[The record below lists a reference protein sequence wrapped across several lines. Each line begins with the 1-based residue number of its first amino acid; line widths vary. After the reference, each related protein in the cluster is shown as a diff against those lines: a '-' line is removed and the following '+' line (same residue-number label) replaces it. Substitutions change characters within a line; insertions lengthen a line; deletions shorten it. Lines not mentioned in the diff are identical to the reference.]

1 MLKEAVRHSTFT
13 TLGSLSNAVI
23 GLLFAGLTI
32 RFLGDQR
39 AGFLLLIQSIVSI
52 SATTGGFGLGT
63 AAIRRVAML
72 EAQGKLPEV
81 RSCLGVVLSV
91 NLFVGIV
98 VAISLPLVFPWI
110 FQWSRTDVGFR
121 ADAFY
126 AYVLLALTFLVQQ
139 ISSAYAIV
147 FPGMRRY
154 DLVTVLGTVS
164 GLLSGGGGLL
174 VLSINPTM
182 TALAAWSLTSSVLIL
197 AISILLASRLV
208 QMIIIPTWNL
218 SELCSMLRFGGWVY
232 LGQVFSLLGGSL
244 DKVLLTT
251 FLGSGVLPY
260 YAIGQR
266 AVLQVHA
273 LLTSQSQYLFPM
285 LAAKGDQMSSAVER
299 VEDRLRW
306 FVGFISATIYGGL
319 AIMAYPLLAKLV
331 GDGFA
336 RQALVLFVL
345 ACVQGFFVA
354 QAIVPYF
361 VSLGEGRA
369 APNTVL
375 TVVNSALVF
384 AMMLLLVP
392 RLGVLGASLAQLW
405 YVFFSFAFVYWV
417 DRAGGRFTWS
427 RMFRPWISPLI
438 VAVICL
444 VTTLGGWQ
452 VQHLNWL
459 YFVLGMAG
467 FCFALTAGI
476 LVEQLLYAEY
486 RCLETLRDAVQ
497 IVTRRFVPGW
507 LTAPKHGAE

>member
-13 TLGSLSNAVI
+13 TLGSLANAVI

-63 AAIRRVAML
+63 AAIRRVAMF
-72 EAQGKLPEV
+72 EGQGKLSEV
-81 RSCLGVVLSV
+81 RACLGVVLCV
-91 NLFVGIV
+91 NLFVGLIV
-98 VAISLPLVFPWI
+98 AALLPFVFPWI
-110 FQWSRTDVGFR
+110 FQWSRTDVVFR

-126 AYVLLALTFLVQQ
+126 ACVLLALTFLVQQ

-208 QMIIIPTWNL
+208 QMIIIPKWNL
-218 SELCSMLRFGGWVY
+218 SELRSMLRFGGWVY

-285 LAAKGDQMSSAVER
+285 LAAKGDQMSSTVER

-306 FVGFISATIYGGL
+306 FVGFMSATIYGGL
-319 AIMAYPLLAKLV
+319 VIMAYPLLAKLV

-336 RQALVLFVL
+336 RQAFILFVL
-345 ACVQGFFVA
+345 ACVQGFLVA
-354 QAIVPYF
+354 HTVVPYF
-361 VSLGEGRA
+361 ITYAEGRA
-369 APNTVL
+369 APNAMMVP
-375 TVVNSALVF
+375 VNSVLVF
-384 AMMLLLVP
+384 VTMLLLIP
-392 RLGVLGASLAQLW
+392 NLGVLGASLAQLW
-405 YVFFSFAFVYWV
+405 IGPIGLLLIGWILQAGRRFSWK
-417 DRAGGRFTWS
+417 
-427 RMFRPWISPLI
+427 RMFRPLVSPAATWLVLLS
-438 VAVICL
+438 VAWAAWSL
-444 VTTLGGWQ
+444 QLGGRP
-452 VQHLNWL
+452 LFWL
-459 YFVLGMAG
+459 LAAG
-467 FCFALTAGI
+467 GGI
-476 LVEQLLYAEY
+476 LSLLVGLFIE
-486 RCLETLRDAVQ
+486 RRFFEKFMCLETLASA
-497 IVTRRFVPGW
+497 INLLIHPFAPLRRVC
-507 LTAPKHGAE
+507 